1 MAERMFKKADEVAE
15 VLEVSKPYAY
25 KLIRQMN
32 EELRA
37 KGCLVIAGRVDR
49 RYFYDSFY
57 GNKSS
62 RRKEEANAGIQG

>member
-1 MAERMFKKADEVAE
+1 MAERMFMKADEVAE

-25 KLIRQMN
+25 KLSRQMN

-37 KGCLVIAGRVDR
+37 KGCRVIAGRVDR

-57 GNKSS
+57 GNKAG
-62 RRKEEANAGIQG
+62 RRKEEANAGI

>member
-1 MAERMFKKADEVAE
+1 MTERMFMKADEVAE

-32 EELRA
+32 KELRA

-49 RYFYDSFY
+49 RYFYDNFY
-57 GNKSS
+57 GN
-62 RRKEEANAGIQG
+62 RADGRKEEANAGI

>member
-1 MAERMFKKADEVAE
+1 MTERMFMKADEVAE

-32 EELRA
+32 KELKA

-49 RYFYDSFY
+49 RYFYDNFY
-57 GNKSS
+57 GN
-62 RRKEEANAGIQG
+62 RVDERKEVANAGV

>member
-1 MAERMFKKADEVAE
+1 MTERMFMKADEVAE

-32 EELRA
+32 KELKA

-49 RYFYDSFY
+49 RYFYDNFY
-57 GNKSS
+57 GNRTD
-62 RRKEEANAGIQG
+62 RRKEESNAGV

>member
-1 MAERMFKKADEVAE
+1 MTERMFMKADEVAE

-32 EELRA
+32 KELRA

-49 RYFYDSFY
+49 RYFYDNFY
-57 GNKSS
+57 GD
-62 RRKEEANAGIQG
+62 RMDRPKEGANAGV

>member
-1 MAERMFKKADEVAE
+1 MTERMFMKADEVAE

-32 EELRA
+32 KELKA

-49 RYFYDSFY
+49 RYFYDNFY
-57 GNKSS
+57 GNREKG
-62 RRKEEANAGIQG
+62 RKEGANAGL

>member
-1 MAERMFKKADEVAE
+1 MTERMFMKADEVAE

-32 EELRA
+32 KELKA

-49 RYFYDSFY
+49 RYFYDNFY
-57 GNKSS
+57 GN
-62 RRKEEANAGIQG
+62 RENGRKEGANAGL

>member
-1 MAERMFKKADEVAE
+1 MTERMFMKADEVAE

-32 EELRA
+32 KELRA

-49 RYFYDSFY
+49 RYFYDNFY
-57 GNKSS
+57 GDRMD
-62 RRKEEANAGIQG
+62 RRKKGANAGV